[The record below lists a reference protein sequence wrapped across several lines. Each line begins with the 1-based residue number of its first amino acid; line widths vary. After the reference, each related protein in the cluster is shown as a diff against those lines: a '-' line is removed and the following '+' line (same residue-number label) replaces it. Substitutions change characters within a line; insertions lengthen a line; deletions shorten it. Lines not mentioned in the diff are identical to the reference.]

1 MSRRGWICWWG
12 YCEDGGGSLGVL
24 FCITGD
30 VKTHVTAV
38 YMSNPFINTFCCVML
53 IKKNYVFE
61 DACESCLND
70 LWMQAEAFMLAH
82 AAA

>member
-1 MSRRGWICWWG
+1 
-12 YCEDGGGSLGVL
+12 
-24 FCITGD
+24 
-30 VKTHVTAV
+30 
-38 YMSNPFINTFCCVML
+38 ML

-70 LWMQAEAFMLAH
+70 LWMQVEAFMLAH